1 MKAMAYASY
10 GGGEVLERHELPV
23 PKVGP
28 GMVRLRIK
36 AAAVNPVDW
45 KIMAGYL
52 EPVMDVD
59 FPAVPGWD
67 VAGIVEAVGF
77 DTPEFRVGDEVH
89 AYGRRDTVGI
99 GSWAEYISLPASMVA
114 HKPEKL
120 SWEEAAGLPLTGMT
134 ALRTLDALE
143 LSAGQLLLIH
153 NGSGGVGQ
161 AAIQIAH
168 TAGVRVLAT
177 ASEKNHEFLAS
188 LGAEPLVYGEGLVE
202 RVRELAPEGVDA
214 VADFHGEALEDTLAV
229 LKNNG
234 KHASIADGSVTEAG
248 GHYIWVRP
256 DAKALERLN
265 AMVQAG
271 TLGVRVASTRPMQE
285 AAEAVAESMAG
296 HASGKVVLT
305 AFTD

>member
-1 MKAMAYASY
+1 MGERTMKAMAYAGY
-10 GGGEVLERHELPV
+10 GGIEVLGRRLLPV

-28 GMVRLRIK
+28 GMVRIGIK
-36 AAAVNPVDW
+36 AAAVNPVDY

-52 EPVMDVD
+52 DPVLDID

-67 VAGIVEAVGF
+67 VAGVVEAVGF
-77 DTPEFRVGDEVH
+77 DTPEFSVGDEVH

-143 LSAGQLLLIH
+143 ISAGQSLLIH

-161 AAIQIAH
+161 AAIQIARA
-168 TAGVRVLAT
+168 AGARVLAT
-177 ASEKNHEFLAS
+177 ASEANHELLAS
-188 LGAEPLVYGEGLVE
+188 LGAEPLVYGEGLVA
-202 RVRELAPEGVDA
+202 RVRALAPDGVDA
-214 VADFHGEALEDTLAV
+214 VADFHGEALGDTLAV
-229 LKNNG
+229 LKDNG
-234 KHASIADGSVTEAG
+234 RHASIADASVAEAG

-256 DAKALERLN
+256 DGKALERLD
-265 AMVQAG
+265 AMVEAG
-271 TLGVRVASTRPMQE
+271 TLAVRVASARPMEQ
-285 AAEAVAESMAG
+285 AAAAVTESMAG
-296 HASGKVVLT
+296 HA
-305 AFTD
+305 